1 MKKQDGGSIWY
12 EGYCIDLIEELAKL
26 LKFTYEIYPSP
37 DGFYG
42 AETENGTWDG
52 MIGEL
57 ISKVCKIIFFLILCL
72 IDDRP
77 LVVDRLLKGG
87 NKRGRE
93 FHSVNFVEL
102 LINVIFY
109 YFLL

>member
-1 MKKQDGGSIWY
+1 MKKQDGGIVWY
-12 EGYCIDLIEELAKL
+12 EGYCIDLLEELAKI

-57 ISKVCKIIFFLILCL
+57 ISKVCKIICNFFVLFTVN
-72 IDDRP
+72 DR
-77 LVVDRLLKGG
+77 VG
-87 NKRGRE
+87 
-93 FHSVNFVEL
+93 S
-102 LINVIFY
+102 
-109 YFLL
+109 